1 MRVLQH
7 CQIVWQNNVNAFW
20 NLVFYEECLSI
31 TPLLIN
37 HPLQILYL
45 IAGAECIVQPA
56 ASRKHSRIW
65 GRQRYLAP
73 GLQNVELQC
82 FWTNFSSVAAES
94 RSARLFMLQGLQTI
108 KTDPLLGTLTSGEA
122 LQQPWGGWQP
132 CSSLSHFA
140 CCIRL
145 RWVAFLVL
153 FLPKLCKFS
162 GLSTCHIWA
171 SSTACCAIIA

>member
-65 GRQRYLAP
+65 GRQRYLALE
-73 GLQNVELQC
+73 LQNVELQC

-94 RSARLFMLQGLQTI
+94 RSARLSMLQGLQTI
-108 KTDPLLGTLTSGEA
+108 KTDPLPGYPHIRRGATTTMRRVTASLIAITFCLLHTAEVGSF
-122 LQQPWGGWQP
+122 
-132 CSSLSHFA
+132 SSAISPQAVQIF
-140 CCIRL
+140 
-145 RWVAFLVL
+145 
-153 FLPKLCKFS
+153 
-162 GLSTCHIWA
+162 WA
-171 SSTACCAIIA
+171 